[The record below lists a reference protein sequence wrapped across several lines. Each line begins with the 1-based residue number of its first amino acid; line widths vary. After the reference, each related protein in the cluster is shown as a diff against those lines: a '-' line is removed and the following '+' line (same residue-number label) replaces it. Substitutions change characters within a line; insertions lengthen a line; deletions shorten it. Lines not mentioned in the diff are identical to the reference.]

1 MEFSLLLLG
10 SMCAWL
16 GFLRIAEESGLTRL
30 FARCLSP
37 VTGRLFPDYRDNQ
50 DIQGKI
56 CMNLSANLLGL
67 GNAATPLGPGCC
79 HRHGQG
85 EQREAPTRGMILFVV
100 MNTASLQLLPVNLA
114 AMRSACGS
122 AAPFAV
128 LPEIWLTSLAC
139 LVTGGGV
146 LQAGRAPPRPGG
158 SPVSAEAAGGRRP
171 APVCGGHRGLWVFE
185 KRGCVRRLPRRGERG
200 PAHLPE
206 ACCPPS
212 SAC

>member
-1 MEFSLLLLG
+1 MLSAIWFGMIAASVLCAAATGRLGELSGGLLEGAGDAVEFSLLLLG

-30 FARCLSP
+30 FAWCLSP
-37 VTGRLFPDYRDNQ
+37 VIGRLFPDYRENQ

-67 GNAATPLGPGCC
+67 GNAATPLGLAAVTAMAKESKG
-79 HRHGQG
+79 
-85 EQREAPTRGMILFVV
+85 EAPTRGMILFVV

-139 LVTGGGV
+139 LVTGV
-146 LQAGRAPPRPGG
+146 LCCKLAERRRAPG
-158 SPVSAEAAGGRRP
+158 
-171 APVCGGHRGLWVFE
+171 APL
-185 KRGCVRRLPRRGERG
+185 
-200 PAHLPE
+200 
-206 ACCPPS
+206 
-212 SAC
+212 

>member
-1 MEFSLLLLG
+1 MLNAIWFGMIAASVLCAAATGRLGELSGGLLEGAGDAVEFSLLLLG

-30 FARCLSP
+30 FAWCLSP
-37 VTGRLFPDYRDNQ
+37 VIGRLFPDYRENQ

-67 GNAATPLGPGCC
+67 GNAATPLGLAAVTAMAKESKG
-79 HRHGQG
+79 
-85 EQREAPTRGMILFVV
+85 EAPTRGMILFVV

-122 AAPFAV
+122 AAPFVV

-139 LVTGGGV
+139 LVTGV
-146 LQAGRAPPRPGG
+146 VCCKLAERRRAPG
-158 SPVSAEAAGGRRP
+158 A
-171 APVCGGHRGLWVFE
+171 L
-185 KRGCVRRLPRRGERG
+185 L
-200 PAHLPE
+200 
-206 ACCPPS
+206 
-212 SAC
+212 